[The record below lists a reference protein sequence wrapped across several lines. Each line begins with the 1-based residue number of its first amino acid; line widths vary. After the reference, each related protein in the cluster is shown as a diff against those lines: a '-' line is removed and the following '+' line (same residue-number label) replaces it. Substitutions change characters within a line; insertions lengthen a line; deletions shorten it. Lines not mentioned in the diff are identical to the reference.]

1 MFTHTKSDS
10 KRACGDKSLQV
21 MEETKDDQLR
31 QFQNEEELNEVCD
44 FLNKKY
50 NCQLYNSASFKTRGN
65 RIIYITFLGCEKV
78 DPVFTLLKL
87 SNHQIINATIE
98 EQPWFLLDEVFITEC
113 NFVAFRKLK
122 DCWPADYKHADEI
135 LGKLDYDEIQSE
147 NGADT
152 SPIILGSTIVNRQRW
167 NEYWRH
173 LNGSTGPKS
182 GWKIPTPQQMCKVLG
197 IGLFSLSTCPKTI
210 FHGTT
215 QELNEISDVFKTPEI
230 R

>member
-10 KRACGDKSLQV
+10 KRACGDTSLQV
-21 MEETKDDQLR
+21 MKETKDDQLR
-31 QFQNEEELNEVCD
+31 QFQNKEELNEVCD

-50 NCQLYNSASFKTRGN
+50 NCQSYNSASFKTQGKK
-65 RIIYITFLGCEKV
+65 IIYIACLRCEEV

-87 SNHQIINATIE
+87 SNHQIIKVTIE
-98 EQPWFLLDEVFITEC
+98 QDPLFRLENQVLITEC

-135 LGKLDYDEIQSE
+135 LGNY
-147 NGADT
+147 
-152 SPIILGSTIVNRQRW
+152 
-167 NEYWRH
+167 EYWRH

-182 GWKIPTPQQMCKVLG
+182 GWEVPTPQQMCKVLG
-197 IGLFSLSTCPKTI
+197 IGLFSLSTSPKTI

-215 QELNEISDVFKTPEI
+215 QELNEISDVIKAPEI